1 MTLCLWSIKAINIRF
16 KVIKL
21 LRKMR
26 PTLIFVTKIN
36 KNKEMT
42 NISIKKYLDEIS
54 APQHLAFP
62 LKNK

>member
-26 PTLIFVTKIN
+26 PTLSFVIKIN
-36 KNKEMT
+36 KNKEIT
-42 NISIKKYLDEIS
+42 KISVKKYLDEIV

-62 LKNK
+62 LRNK

>member
-1 MTLCLWSIKAINIRF
+1 MNIKVRQTKLFKSIK
-16 KVIKL
+16 VHEE
-21 LRKMR
+21 
-26 PTLIFVTKIN
+26 FVMKIN
-36 KNKEMT
+36 KNEEMT

>member
-1 MTLCLWSIKAINIRF
+1 
-16 KVIKL
+16 
-21 LRKMR
+21 MR

-36 KNKEMT
+36 KNKEIT
-42 NISIKKYLDEIS
+42 KISVKKYFDGIV

>member
-1 MTLCLWSIKAINIRF
+1 MKLLKSIKSHEA
-16 KVIKL
+16 
-21 LRKMR
+21 
-26 PTLIFVTKIN
+26 FVMKTN

-42 NISIKKYLDEIS
+42 NISIKKYLEEIV

>member
-1 MTLCLWSIKAINIRF
+1 MKLLKSIKSHEA
-16 KVIKL
+16 
-21 LRKMR
+21 
-26 PTLIFVTKIN
+26 FVMKIN

-42 NISIKKYLDEIS
+42 NISIKKYLEEIV

>member
-1 MTLCLWSIKAINIRF
+1 
-16 KVIKL
+16 
-21 LRKMR
+21 MR
-26 PTLIFVTKIN
+26 PTLSFVTKIN